1 MVDMYV
7 FDSEDNLMNHYI
19 YDKQYLHEFQGAK
32 LDLTSGTYRI
42 VAWGN
47 ISEYSKITG
56 ESGFSAMR
64 LYHPDYLN
72 GNVIRNFDSLYYSS
86 DIITISP
93 GHDSDTPFFRSA
105 HINMEIYVEGFDS
118 SFETRALIAGLIE
131 ITNANVGYDF
141 GMNLTGETSSVY
153 PLCETDSNEEIAF
166 AEFDLLRFRND
177 TPIKI
182 NILDSNGDVYFTVDI
197 EKFLKDND
205 IDVENVQEITV
216 PIHIKF
222 DDISVSVSVADWGSN
237 NVKPVF

>member
-1 MVDMYV
+1 MYV